1 MPKYILTLQVESD
14 TNPKD
19 WYFGDTLIIDEEYE
33 LLKVEEVSNA

>member
-1 MPKYILTLQVESD
+1 MPKYLLTLQVESD

-19 WYFGDTLIIDEEYE
+19 WYLGDTLIIDEEYE